1 VSAPPAQRADAPQ
14 TPDKPQAPDKPPTW
28 RRVAAIVVFA
38 ALAAVPWLGSDVLV
52 QFGINALLLAVLAQ
66 AWNVIGGYAGYA
78 SFGNS
83 VFYGLG
89 AYGVGIAMVQWHLP
103 FAVGLALGAAIAVV
117 FALTLGWA
125 VLRLRGHYFAI
136 ATLGLSATLSAIIAN
151 LDISGKNI
159 GLILPLTRADNAF
172 YEEALLLLIAATAT
186 VAWIAKSRFGTAL
199 LAIREDEDA
208 AQVMG
213 INTTRYKIVAL
224 ALSAF
229 FTSIAGGIH
238 AYWITFVDPAGS
250 FDLTLNVRMVIMAM
264 FGGPG
269 TVYGPLIGA
278 FTLSA
283 VYDILASSISTAAA
297 LLFGLVIVLAVIFM
311 PRGLWDLAGG
321 LRREGA
327 RYFLQN
333 IRAHR
338 L

>member
-1 VSAPPAQRADAPQ
+1 MLRWGVPILC
-14 TPDKPQAPDKPPTW
+14 
-28 RRVAAIVVFA
+28 VI
-38 ALAAVPWLGSDVLV
+38 ALAALPLTGNDVLV
-52 QFGINALLLAVLAQ
+52 QYGIDALLFATLAQ
-66 AWNVIGGYAGYA
+66 AWNILGGFTGYV

-83 VFYGLG
+83 SFYGLG
-89 AYGVGIAMVQWHLP
+89 TYGTAIAMAQLHWP
-103 FAVGLALGAAIAVV
+103 FGVGLALGAFLAV
-117 FALTLGWA
+117 ACA
-125 VLRLRGHYFAI
+125 VLFGIPILRLRGHYFAI
-136 ATLGLSATLSAIIAN
+136 ATLGLSATLAAIIAN

-186 VAWIAKSRFGTAL
+186 VAWIARSRFGTAL

-208 AQVMG
+208 ALVMG
-213 INTTRYKIVAL
+213 INTTRYKIAAL

-238 AYWITFVDPAGS
+238 AYWITFVDPAGA

-269 TVYGPLIGA
+269 TVFGPLVGA
-278 FTLSA
+278 FVLST
-283 VYDILASSISTAAA
+283 VYDVLASSISTAAA

-311 PRGLWDLAGG
+311 PRGLWDLVGG
-321 LRREGA
+321 FRRDGA

>member
-1 VSAPPAQRADAPQ
+1 MLRWTVP
-14 TPDKPQAPDKPPTW
+14 
-28 RRVAAIVVFA
+28 VLCVA
-38 ALAAVPWLGSDVLV
+38 ALAALPLTGNDVLV
-52 QFGINALLLAVLAQ
+52 QYGIDALLFATLAQ
-66 AWNVIGGYAGYA
+66 AWNILGGFTGYV

-83 VFYGLG
+83 SFYGLG
-89 AYGVGIAMVQWHLP
+89 TYGTAIAMAQLHWP
-103 FAVGLALGAAIAVV
+103 FGVGLALGAFLAV
-117 FALTLGWA
+117 ACA
-125 VLRLRGHYFAI
+125 VLFGIPILRLRGHYFAI
-136 ATLGLSATLSAIIAN
+136 ATLGLSATLAAIIAN

-172 YEEALLLLIAATAT
+172 YEEALILLIAATAT

-208 AQVMG
+208 ALVMG
-213 INTTRYKIVAL
+213 INTTRYKIAAL

-250 FDLTLNVRMVIMAM
+250 FDLTLNVRMIIMAM

-297 LLFGLVIVLAVIFM
+297 LLFGIVIVLAVIFM
-311 PRGLWDLAGG
+311 PRGLWDLARGFRQDG
-321 LRREGA
+321 V

-333 IRAHR
+333 IRANR

>member
-1 VSAPPAQRADAPQ
+1 MLRWLVPSLC
-14 TPDKPQAPDKPPTW
+14 
-28 RRVAAIVVFA
+28 VIGLA
-38 ALAAVPWLGSDVLV
+38 ALPFTGNDVLV
-52 QFGINALLLAVLAQ
+52 QYGIDALLFATLAQ
-66 AWNVIGGYAGYA
+66 AWNILGGFTGYV

-83 VFYGLG
+83 SFYGLG
-89 AYGVGIAMVQWHLP
+89 IYGTAIAMAQFHLP
-103 FAVGLALGAAIAVV
+103 FGVGLALGAVLAVACAIL
-117 FALTLGWA
+117 FGIPI
-125 VLRLRGHYFAI
+125 LRLRGHYFAI
-136 ATLGLSATLSAIIAN
+136 ATLGLSATLQAVVAN
-151 LDISGKNI
+151 LDIAGKNI

-172 YEEALLLLIAATAT
+172 YEEALILLIAATAT
-186 VAWIAKSRFGTAL
+186 TAWIAKSRFGTAL

-208 AQVMG
+208 ALVMG
-213 INTTRYKIVAL
+213 INTTRYKIAAL

-297 LLFGLVIVLAVIFM
+297 LLFGIVIVLAVIFM
-311 PRGLWDLAGG
+311 PRGLWDLARGF
-321 LRREGA
+321 RREGL

-333 IRAHR
+333 IRTNR

>member
-1 VSAPPAQRADAPQ
+1 MLRWVVPALC
-14 TPDKPQAPDKPPTW
+14 
-28 RRVAAIVVFA
+28 VI
-38 ALAAVPWLGSDVLV
+38 ALAALPLTGNDVLV
-52 QFGINALLLAVLAQ
+52 QYGIDALLFATLAQ
-66 AWNVIGGYAGYA
+66 AWNILGGFTGYV

-83 VFYGLG
+83 SFYGLG
-89 AYGVGIAMVQWHLP
+89 TYGTAIAMAQLHWP
-103 FAVGLALGAAIAVV
+103 FGVGLALGAFLAV
-117 FALTLGWA
+117 ACA
-125 VLRLRGHYFAI
+125 VLFGIPILRLRGHYFAI
-136 ATLGLSATLSAIIAN
+136 ATLGLSATLAAIIAN
-151 LDISGKNI
+151 LNISGKNI

-172 YEEALLLLIAATAT
+172 YEEALILLIAATAT

-208 AQVMG
+208 ALVMG
-213 INTTRYKIVAL
+213 INTTRYKIAAL

-250 FDLTLNVRMVIMAM
+250 FDLTLNVRMIIMAM

-283 VYDILASSISTAAA
+283 VYDVLASSISTAAA
-297 LLFGLVIVLAVIFM
+297 LLFGIVIVLAVIFM
-311 PRGLWDLAGG
+311 PRGLWDLARGFRQDG
-321 LRREGA
+321 V

-333 IRAHR
+333 IRANR

>member
-1 VSAPPAQRADAPQ
+1 MLRWGIPILCV
-14 TPDKPQAPDKPPTW
+14 
-28 RRVAAIVVFA
+28 I
-38 ALAAVPWLGSDVLV
+38 ALAALPLTGNDVLV
-52 QFGINALLLAVLAQ
+52 QYGIDALLFATLAQ
-66 AWNVIGGYAGYA
+66 AWNILGGFTGYV

-83 VFYGLG
+83 SFYGLG
-89 AYGVGIAMVQWHLP
+89 TYGTAIAMAQLHWP
-103 FAVGLALGAAIAVV
+103 FGGGLALGAVLAIAC
-117 FALTLGWA
+117 A
-125 VLRLRGHYFAI
+125 VLFGIPILRLRGHYFAI
-136 ATLGLSATLSAIIAN
+136 ATLGLSATLAAIIAN

-208 AQVMG
+208 ALVMG

-238 AYWITFVDPAGS
+238 AYWITFVDPAGA

-269 TVYGPLIGA
+269 TVYGPLVGA

-321 LRREGA
+321 FRREGA

>member
-1 VSAPPAQRADAPQ
+1 MLLRWGVP
-14 TPDKPQAPDKPPTW
+14 
-28 RRVAAIVVFA
+28 IVCVI
-38 ALAAVPWLGSDVLV
+38 ALAALPLTGNDVLV
-52 QFGINALLLAVLAQ
+52 QYGIDALLFATLAQ
-66 AWNVIGGYAGYA
+66 AWNILGGFTGYV

-83 VFYGLG
+83 SFYGLG
-89 AYGVGIAMVQWHLP
+89 TYGTAIAMAQLHWP
-103 FAVGLALGAAIAVV
+103 FGVGLALGAFLAV
-117 FALTLGWA
+117 ACA
-125 VLRLRGHYFAI
+125 VLFGIPILRLRGHYFAI
-136 ATLGLSATLSAIIAN
+136 ATLGLSATLAAIIAN

-186 VAWIAKSRFGTAL
+186 VAWISRSRFGTAL

-208 AQVMG
+208 ALVMG
-213 INTTRYKIVAL
+213 INTTRYKIAAL

-238 AYWITFVDPAGS
+238 AYWITFVDPAGA

-269 TVYGPLIGA
+269 TVFGPLIGA

-283 VYDILASSISTAAA
+283 VYDVLASSISTAAA

-321 LRREGA
+321 FRRDGA
-327 RYFLQN
+327 RYFLEN

>member
-1 VSAPPAQRADAPQ
+1 MMRWLVPALC
-14 TPDKPQAPDKPPTW
+14 
-28 RRVAAIVVFA
+28 VV
-38 ALAAVPWLGSDVLV
+38 ALAALPLTGNDVLV
-52 QFGINALLLAVLAQ
+52 QYGIDALLFATLAQ
-66 AWNVIGGYAGYA
+66 AWNILGGFTGYV

-83 VFYGLG
+83 SFYGLG
-89 AYGVGIAMVQWHLP
+89 TYGTAIAMAQLHLP
-103 FAVGLALGAAIAVV
+103 FGVGLALGAFLAV
-117 FALTLGWA
+117 ACA
-125 VLRLRGHYFAI
+125 VLFGIPILRLRGHYFAI
-136 ATLGLSATLSAIIAN
+136 ATLGLSATLQAIIAN
-151 LDISGKNI
+151 LDIAGKNI

-172 YEEALLLLIAATAT
+172 YEEALVLLVAATAT

-208 AQVMG
+208 ALVMG
-213 INTTRYKIVAL
+213 INTTRYKIAAL

-229 FTSIAGGIH
+229 FTAIAGGIH
-238 AYWITFVDPAGS
+238 AYAITFVDPAGS
-250 FDLTLNVRMVIMAM
+250 FDLSLNVRMVIMAM

-297 LLFGLVIVLAVIFM
+297 LLFGMVIVLAVIFM

-321 LRREGA
+321 LRREGP

-333 IRAHR
+333 IRTNR

>member
-1 VSAPPAQRADAPQ
+1 MLRWLVPALC
-14 TPDKPQAPDKPPTW
+14 
-28 RRVAAIVVFA
+28 AI
-38 ALAAVPWLGSDVLV
+38 ALAALPLTGNDVLV
-52 QFGINALLLAVLAQ
+52 QYGIDALLFATLAQ
-66 AWNVIGGYAGYA
+66 AWNILGGFTGYV

-83 VFYGLG
+83 SFYGLG
-89 AYGVGIAMVQWHLP
+89 TYGTAIAMAQLHLP
-103 FAVGLALGAAIAVV
+103 FGVGLALGAFLAV
-117 FALTLGWA
+117 ACA
-125 VLRLRGHYFAI
+125 VLFGIPILRLRGHYFAI
-136 ATLGLSATLSAIIAN
+136 ATLGLSATLQAIIAN

-172 YEEALLLLIAATAT
+172 YEEALILLIAATAT
-186 VAWIAKSRFGTAL
+186 VAWIARSRFGTAL

-208 AQVMG
+208 ALVMG
-213 INTTRYKIVAL
+213 INATRYKIAAL

-269 TVYGPLIGA
+269 TVFGPLIGA

-297 LLFGLVIVLAVIFM
+297 LLFGMVIVLAVIFM
-311 PRGLWDLAGG
+311 PRGLWDLARGFRQQG
-321 LRREGA
+321 L

-333 IRAHR
+333 IRTNR

>member
-1 VSAPPAQRADAPQ
+1 MLRWTVP
-14 TPDKPQAPDKPPTW
+14 
-28 RRVAAIVVFA
+28 VLCVA
-38 ALAAVPWLGSDVLV
+38 ALAALPLTGNDVLV
-52 QFGINALLLAVLAQ
+52 QYGIDALLFATLAQ
-66 AWNVIGGYAGYA
+66 AWNILGGFTGYV

-83 VFYGLG
+83 SFYGLG
-89 AYGVGIAMVQWHLP
+89 TYGTAIAMAQLHWP
-103 FAVGLALGAAIAVV
+103 FGVGLALGAFLAV
-117 FALTLGWA
+117 ACA
-125 VLRLRGHYFAI
+125 VLFGIPILRLRGHYFAI
-136 ATLGLSATLSAIIAN
+136 ATLGLSATLAAIIAN

-172 YEEALLLLIAATAT
+172 YEEALILLIAATAT

-208 AQVMG
+208 ALVMG
-213 INTTRYKIVAL
+213 INTTRYKVAAL

-250 FDLTLNVRMVIMAM
+250 FDLTLNVRMIIMAM

-297 LLFGLVIVLAVIFM
+297 LLFGIVIVLAVIFM
-311 PRGLWDLAGG
+311 PRGLWDLARGFRQDG
-321 LRREGA
+321 V

-333 IRAHR
+333 IRANR